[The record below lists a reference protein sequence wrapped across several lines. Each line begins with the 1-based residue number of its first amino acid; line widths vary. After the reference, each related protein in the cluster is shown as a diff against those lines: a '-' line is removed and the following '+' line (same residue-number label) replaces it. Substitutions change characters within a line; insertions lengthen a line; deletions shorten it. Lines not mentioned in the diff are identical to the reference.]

1 MTLKWSLR
9 EKDHPQHY
17 PKRHLTSVDV
27 KQRVYLLSV
36 LKGLSLQP
44 PSRDYPQDHP
54 QGTIPKTTL
63 QGISPRPPSRDYPQ
77 DHPQGN
83 ILNITLKLVKG
94 LSPTPP

>member
-27 KQRVYLLSV
+27 KQRVYLLTV

-54 QGTIPKTTL
+54 QGTTPKTIL
-63 QGISPRPPSRDYPQ
+63 KELSPRPPSRVYPQ
-77 DHPQGN
+77 DHPQGT
-83 ILNITLKLVKG
+83 IPKTTLKG
-94 LSPTPP
+94 TSSISP